1 MSGSEDGSRS
11 RSRSLSRSTNG
22 SVGSR
27 SRSRSRS
34 SSAGG
39 GSRSGSRSGSPPGL
53 EDGEI
58 ADSLSALN
66 EFYASKKRPD
76 KLEVTLPLQMRT
88 IEMYFESIVADGR
101 MSAEAAKDFKERYH
115 VSDANY
121 ERLAAPGLGN
131 TKLFSIEN
139 RDYSGF
145 YIRLLSLHNDFRGSL
160 KFILKAYELIASTSH
175 ITKFDKKDAFGP
187 DGTSVSPAFAVA
199 GLEQYMSEL
208 DISTVQTPQEPADI
222 ERLARYEQASAN
234 RMFHMESVI
243 TSLRSELHRA
253 NKMVE
258 HSAKL
263 HSGLDEILWAGLTR
277 LGQQDI
283 KIKEARE
290 QNIKDYLSEGMRSA
304 LKSENKDRR
313 SRAQRHKSDKLLSKD
328 VDKLVKQEASTKS
341 NINKVIRQPKSSRG
355 SRSHRQDSP
364 PGKRARYG
372 GGSGGGGSGGGGSGG
387 AGGKKKSFHTGKG
400 PGGRGKKPYHS
411 KEKGR
416 GGGSGSSSKSKDRS
430 GEPSL
435 HTSFLWCW
443 TAGIFSAL
451 ALSSVSAAGLDIQ
464 TAVTVA
470 SLPIAGRVS
479 KCINNWLVIS
489 GSSWIHNVVR
499 YGYKLLYS
507 NEKPRTP
514 VRIKNLPTDT
524 AAASVLD
531 GEVEAM
537 LAKQA
542 VVAVESS
549 EDEIVSCFFAR
560 PKKQP
565 GKWRP
570 IVSLKYLNTFLKPIK
585 FRMATIKDIKSWLR
599 PGYYCCSIDLSDAY
613 FTVGL
618 HKSARRYVRFQ
629 WRERLY
635 EFCCIMFGLGPSARV
650 FTKVVNAAVAFLRTK
665 FNILVVAYLDD
676 FIIQAATY
684 EQCRLQTEIVI
695 LVLQCLGFGVNFSK
709 SNLVPTR
716 VIEHL
721 GFSFDTI
728 NMTISVPRDKAE
740 KYRVIVAETIAGGGC
755 SADQLRSLVG
765 KLESLKHA
773 VPIAPLHF
781 RALQA
786 SFRPLLRGRWR
797 GKKFVPL
804 NSASRADLEWW
815 MVALL
820 PAGPLSAPLR
830 RSLATVEI
838 MADAS
843 GTHGWGG
850 HSNLGGFCQDS
861 WTDTELRAH
870 INRKEIW
877 AGHRSIQELARPGDL
892 IDLRLDN
899 YNAVC
904 YINKMGGT
912 RSRKLCSDAIS
923 LWETVLSRG
932 CWVSAR
938 WTPRMENQMS
948 DLLSKERLD
957 TWEFSLT
964 TVTADRIWSSFY
976 TPSVDMFASRENRLL
991 SRYYSLRPDSRA
1003 EGPDSLSVNRW
1014 PDRCYCFPPVPI
1026 IMSVVRKI
1034 QQCGIRAILVVPEWR
1049 SSLWWDQ
1056 VEEMLVAPP
1065 LVLGPS
1071 SRILVSS
1078 SGERLPYLYPLV
1090 ACSVKGGTRS
1100 SRVC

>member
-11 RSRSLSRSTNG
+11 RSRSPSRSTNG
-22 SVGSR
+22 SAG

-34 SSAGG
+34 SSAG
-39 GSRSGSRSGSPPGL
+39 SRSRSRSGSPPGL

-58 ADSLSALN
+58 ADNLSALD

-88 IEMYFESIVADGR
+88 LEMYFESIVADGR
-101 MSAEAAKDFKERYH
+101 MSAEAAKDFKEKYH
-115 VSDANY
+115 VSDSIY
-121 ERLAAPGLGN
+121 ERLAAPGLGS
-131 TKLFSIEN
+131 TKLFSVEN
-139 RDYSGF
+139 RDFSGF

-160 KFILKAYELIASTSH
+160 KFILKAYEMIASTSH
-175 ITKFDKKDAFGP
+175 IAKFDRKDVFGP
-187 DGTSVSPAFAVA
+187 DGVSVSPAFAVA
-199 GLEQYMSEL
+199 SLEQYMSEL
-208 DISTVQTPQEPADI
+208 DISTVQAPQEQADV

-234 RMFHMESVI
+234 RMSHMESVI
-243 TSLRSELHRA
+243 NSLRSELHRA
-253 NKMVE
+253 NKLVE
-258 HSAKL
+258 QSGKF

-290 QNIKDYLSEGMRSA
+290 QDIKVYLSEGMKSA
-304 LKSENKDRR
+304 LKSENKSRR
-313 SRAQRHKSDKLLSKD
+313 SRAERHKSDKLLSKD
-328 VDKLVKQEASTKS
+328 VDKLVKQESSTKS
-341 NINKVIRQPKSSRG
+341 NINKVIRQPKSGRG
-355 SRSHRQDSP
+355 GGGHRQDSP
-364 PGKRARYG
+364 PSKKPRY
-372 GGSGGGGSGGGGSGG
+372 SGGSGG
-387 AGGKKKSFHTGKG
+387 AYGGGGGKKKSFQPRKG
-400 PGGRGKKPYHS
+400 PGSQNKKPYHS

-416 GGGSGSSSKSKDRS
+416 GGGGGYSSSSKPKDRS
-430 GEPSL
+430 GEPL
-435 HTSFLWCW
+435 LLTSFLWCW
-443 TAGIFSAL
+443 KAGIFSAL
-451 ALSSVSAAGLDIQ
+451 ALSSVSAAGLDMQ

-479 KCINNWLVIS
+479 KCINNWLVVS

-499 YGYKLLYS
+499 HGYKLLYS
-507 NEKPRTP
+507 NELPRTP
-514 VRIKNLPTDT
+514 VRIRNLPTDA

-542 VVAVESS
+542 VVAVQSS
-549 EDEIVSCFFAR
+549 DNEIVSCFFAR

-585 FRMATIKDIKSWLR
+585 FRMATIKDVKSWLR

-618 HKSARRYVRFQ
+618 HKSARKYVRFQ
-629 WRERLY
+629 WREILY

-650 FTKVVNAAVAFLRTK
+650 FTKVVNAAVTFLRIR
-665 FNILVVAYLDD
+665 FSILVIAYLDD

-815 MVALL
+815 MAALL

-830 RSLATVEI
+830 RGLATVEI

-850 HSNLGGFCQDS
+850 HSSLGGFCQDS
-861 WTDTELRAH
+861 WSDTELLAH

-923 LWETVLSRG
+923 LWETVLSKG

-938 WTPRMENQMS
+938 WTPRLENQMS
-948 DLLSKERLD
+948 DLLSKERID
-957 TWEFSLT
+957 VWEFSLSAA
-964 TVTADRIWSSFY
+964 TADRIWSSFY

-991 SRYYSLRPDSRA
+991 DRYYSLRPDSRA

-1034 QQCGIRAILVVPEWR
+1034 QQCGISAILVVPEWR

-1090 ACSVKGGTRS
+1090 ACSVKGGTRP